1 MRTAAP
7 TKDIAGLKAEL
18 PSVVKVD
25 RVDTD
30 HPVLADRF
38 DERIVDGD
46 RMLVYGVDYLLTFQ
60 NNAAA
65 GAAKLVVEGIGEYSG
80 IIEHDFTIEVN
91 LRKLTGIAMK
101 QQPAKL
107 IYAVG
112 ESFDPMGTELE
123 LSFSNG
129 DIERVAYGEATKG
142 DFVFDPAP
150 GAAFEREGTVDV
162 AVTYGGRT
170 AFFTV
175 TVKNAAQPD
184 PGPRPPVVPD
194 GGDGNAGNGNG
205 SDTGIDGG
213 NQDGAGSGASGGS
226 ADKPGGGLPTTGDD
240 SLMPVAFVGVSG
252 IATVAVGAAIVKRRR
267 A

>member
-1 MRTAAP
+1 
-7 TKDIAGLKAEL
+7 
-18 PSVVKVD
+18 
-25 RVDTD
+25 
-30 HPVLADRF
+30 
-38 DERIVDGD
+38 
-46 RMLVYGVDYLLTFQ
+46 
-60 NNAAA
+60 
-65 GAAKLVVEGIGEYSG
+65 
-80 IIEHDFTIEVN
+80 
-91 LRKLTGIAMK
+91 MK

-213 NQDGAGSGASGGS
+213 NQDGAGSGATGGS